1 MVFGAGAEYFSFGV
15 ENPYLTLPAEGS
27 RSDASAKMSLSEE
40 VFPSWPAEAGDE
52 QASAG
57 SGILAFATTKQVP
70 TLKES
75 DSSRPVEEV
84 SNNMSEQEESASNRL
99 EQVERERDGLQTQLD
114 ALKAQLTD
122 EYNRTG
128 NLEIQNGELI
138 EQLNQCKAELSNSRR
153 INGDTEYSL
162 KQTESKLVEEQT
174 AIRNLETRNAR
185 LEKDL
190 ALREA
195 AVKDKSNQND
205 NLHADNVQLQQAYEA
220 IARERDDVLVQCKD
234 KELQFEDLH
243 DQWQKAEERI
253 AELED
258 VLTEHVKFEENND
271 LQGDIAE
278 LKAEHERTLRTIDV
292 KDERISHLEALLQKE
307 KERNLHHA
315 DETARAAAASPV
327 DDDRHIGSMG
337 DTLEHELSML
347 DESEWVEPEPSD
359 YEPAYAPPSTTH
371 IFVAASTE
379 PVAVQVPTNAI
390 AVREAASVE
399 PRQADPAPTSTVHVH
414 QAASTEP
421 VAVIVPVHAIAVREA
436 ASVKPQ
442 NPAPAPPSTVNV
454 KHAASTEP
462 KAASVP
468 IQTIEFREAASTP
481 PAEPSRITLSF
492 YNVRD
497 VFSCAPEQP
506 AGALLDIHQQD
517 AASTEP
523 MEPARVSLLFNNVH
537 NIASYAPREPTG
549 ARLAIHEQHAASTE
563 PAEPAPAPLSLYN
576 VHEIASYAPKES
588 AGARLAWYEQEVAH
602 LSPRSPVPVVSTI
615 VGHEIVNFA
624 PREPSPPLLTL
635 NVTEGASTIPVV
647 RQTTTTDF
655 STQTDAPATTTA
667 ELSTQTDAPATT
679 IDFST
684 QTDAPALTSQLLLQ
698 AALETIPVQPD
709 PQPAIVKPTNC
720 IAPVMV
726 TREIKPIEQAPPK
739 PEPKR
744 PTTNSSKKTGI
755 MDWIPMLLNVLLVV
769 YSLFLS
775 AELAAWKNANG
786 VGFGGGYGNVA
797 SRSGAYGNGRH
808 LFGVIPV
815 GMHIGNS
822 WVSEQ
827 IARHMSVAISLI
839 EDFAGIT
846 NEPHY

>member
-1 MVFGAGAEYFSFGV
+1 
-15 ENPYLTLPAEGS
+15 
-27 RSDASAKMSLSEE
+27 
-40 VFPSWPAEAGDE
+40 
-52 QASAG
+52 
-57 SGILAFATTKQVP
+57 LAFATTKQVP

-75 DSSRPVEEV
+75 DSSRLVEEV
-84 SNNMSEQEESASNRL
+84 SNNMSEKEESASNKL
-99 EQVERERDGLQTQLD
+99 EQVERDRDHLQGQLED
-114 ALKAQLTD
+114 YKAQLTD

-153 INGDTEYSL
+153 VNGDTEYTL
-162 KQTESKLVEEQT
+162 KQSESKLAEEQT
-174 AIRNLETRNAR
+174 TIRNLEKRNAR
-185 LEKDL
+185 LERDL

-205 NLHADNVQLQQAYEA
+205 NLQADNVQLQQAYEA

-258 VLTEHVKFEENND
+258 ILTEHVKFEEKND
-271 LQGDIAE
+271 LRGDIDE
-278 LKAEHERTLRTIDV
+278 LKAEYERTLRTIDV

-347 DESEWVEPEPSD
+347 DESDWVEPEPSD
-359 YEPAYAPPSTTH
+359 YEPAYVPPSTTH

-379 PVAVQVPTNAI
+379 PVAVQVPTHVI
-390 AVREAASVE
+390 AVREAAGVE
-399 PRQADPAPTSTVHVH
+399 PRKADAAPTSTVHVH

-421 VAVIVPVHAIAVREA
+421 VAAMIPVRAIAVREV

-442 NPAPAPPSTVNV
+442 NPAPASPSTVNV

-481 PAEPSRITLSF
+481 PAEPSRIPLSF

-497 VFSCAPEQP
+497 TFSCAPEQP
-506 AGALLDIHQQD
+506 AGVSLGIHQQD
-517 AASTEP
+517 VASTEP
-523 MEPARVSLLFNNVH
+523 MVPARVPLSCNNVH
-537 NIASYAPREPTG
+537 NTASYAPREPTG
-549 ARLAIHEQHAASTE
+549 VRLAIHKQHAASTE
-563 PAEPAPAPLSLYN
+563 PEEPAPAPLSLYN

-588 AGARLAWYEQEVAH
+588 VGARLAWYEQGVAD
-602 LSPRSPVPVVSTI
+602 LSPLSPVPVASTI

-635 NVTEGASTIPVV
+635 SVSEGASTIPVA
-647 RQTTTTDF
+647 RQTTTTDLATQTEAPAITTDL
-655 STQTDAPATTTA
+655 STQTEAPATTTD
-667 ELSTQTDAPATT
+667 L
-679 IDFST
+679 ST

-709 PQPAIVKPTNC
+709 TQPAIVTPTNR

-726 TREIKPIEQAPPK
+726 TREIKPIEQAAPK
-739 PEPKR
+739 PEAKR
-744 PTTNSSKKTGI
+744 PTTTSSKKTGI
-755 MDWIPMLLNVLLVV
+755 MEWMPILLNILLVV

-827 IARHMSVAISLI
+827 IARHMSVAISFI